1 MQEKLQEKSQE
12 KRQEKRL
19 SELRLASRS
28 MSSKFE
34 ERVAALVH
42 VSVTNKEVRLNHMQY
57 MMSRLIIGLVT
68 LASLPL
74 YLGVYGKPTP
84 LEALAFLWLLMPLV
98 STFILS
104 ATGREDWTII
114 VSSLALSA
122 MTVTFGAM
130 YGGVLS
136 PVVIWFAIIP
146 LEALFLASAQML
158 RFSLIAALAGF
169 LCLAFLDSAS
179 LANNTGMAAFSGVL
193 PLLMLGLLAH
203 IGAVGAA
210 MSRKMEQ
217 LSNRLT
223 GKIGYEQAVFQAI
236 SDVVLGHDINGNVI
250 FASRSC
256 KSLFG
261 LDPHQ
266 IKERKLFD
274 RLNVIDRPTFLKA
287 ISDAKRLQKPVTVEL
302 RLTSGFMEESAQK
315 NDEHPRVLWVEMT
328 AQALKTPH
336 GDCAV
341 VSTMTDI
348 TAHKHYEEELEIAK
362 HEAEKASD
370 LKGKFLATVS
380 HELRT
385 PLNAIIGFSEI
396 LASPQ
401 ISGMNDERK
410 LDYAKIIHTSGYH
423 LLEIVNTLLDVSKID
438 TGNFELNHDSFDFA
452 KLVQESCDVIQIKAD
467 QGNVTLIREVDS
479 GLNEMIADRRALK
492 QVLLNLLS
500 NAVKFTSQG
509 GSVSVQVQPIMG
521 GLKIVVKDT
530 GIGIAPE
537 DLPRVG
543 DPFFQVRSTY
553 DRPYEGT
560 GLGIS
565 VVKGL
570 VGLHHGQFE
579 IASEVGKGTIV
590 TITLPYDCSQKPA
603 RNIVKIAQKAVQTSD
618 DAQHNA
624 ETTVANT
631 LINEAPSDK
640 MSPHKKHKKR
650 A

>member
-1 MQEKLQEKSQE
+1 M
-12 KRQEKRL
+12 QEKRL
-19 SELRLASRS
+19 SEQRLSSKSRA
-28 MSSKFE
+28 SKFE

-42 VSVTNKEVRLNHMQY
+42 VSVTDKEVRLNHMQY

-68 LASLPL
+68 LASLPV
-74 YLGVYGKPTP
+74 YLAVYGKPMP
-84 LEALAFLWLLMPLV
+84 LEALAFLWLMMPLV

-104 ATGREDWTII
+104 VTGREDWTII
-114 VSSLALSA
+114 VSSIALSA

-130 YGGVLS
+130 YGGMLS

-146 LEALFLASAQML
+146 LEALFLASAKML
-158 RFSLIAALAGF
+158 RFSLIVALTGF
-169 LCLAFLDSAS
+169 LCLVSIDSAS
-179 LANNTGMAAFSGVL
+179 LANTSGMASFSGVL

-203 IGAVGAA
+203 IGAVGSA
-210 MSRKMEQ
+210 MSNKMEQ
-217 LSNRLT
+217 LSDRLS
-223 GKIGYEQAVFQAI
+223 GKVGYEQAVFQAI
-236 SDVVLGHDINGNVI
+236 SDVVLGHDVNGNVI

-261 LDPHQ
+261 LEPRQ

-274 RLNVIDRPTFLKA
+274 RLNVTDRPTFLKA
-287 ISDAKRLQKPVTVEL
+287 ISDAKRMEKPITVEL
-302 RLTSGFMEESAQK
+302 RLTSGFVEQESPK
-315 NDEHPRVLWVEMT
+315 SDGHPRILWVEMT

-336 GDCAV
+336 GDCV
-341 VSTMTDI
+341 VVTTMTDI

-362 HEAEKASD
+362 YEAEKASD

-396 LASPQ
+396 LSSPQ
-401 ISGMNDERK
+401 IAGMNDERK

-438 TGNFELNHDSFDFA
+438 TGNFELNHDSFDFE
-452 KLVQESCDVIQIKAD
+452 KLVKECCDVMQIKAE
-467 QGNVTLIREVDS
+467 QGSVTLIRDFDN
-479 GLNEMIADRRALK
+479 GLNEVIADRRALK

-509 GSVSVQVQPIMG
+509 GSVSVQVQPVIG
-521 GLKIVVKDT
+521 GLRLVVKDT
-530 GIGIAPE
+530 GIGISSE
-537 DLPRVG
+537 DLPRIG

-560 GLGIS
+560 GLGVS

-570 VGLHHGQFE
+570 VGLHNGQFE
-579 IASEVGKGTIV
+579 IASEVGKGTTV
-590 TITLPYDCSQKPA
+590 TITLPYDCSQKPV
-603 RNIVKIAQKAVQTSD
+603 RNVVKMTQNSHQSEDEV
-618 DAQHNA
+618 
-624 ETTVANT
+624 TVAVVNKTQEPNNT
-631 LINEAPSDK
+631 ISSNK
-640 MSPHKKHKKR
+640 NHKKR